1 MKKFLGEKFFSIVT
15 FAFTFE
21 VFYVYNNIIFRKRE
35 VLYIYERM
43 LSERKRLEEQI
54 QLLQEKLRTLPEGKL
69 ICSGSSSN
77 CKWFQSDG
85 HVKTY
90 IPKKNRL
97 LAERLATKKYF
108 TFLLEDLEN
117 EKKAIEF
124 YLRHHSSYEPKASRL
139 LDDSSEFQNL
149 LTNHFS
155 PLSKEL
161 DDWMKSP
168 YEHNLKHPE
177 HLVHKISATE
187 FVRSKSEAIIGKVLR
202 ANKIPFRY
210 EASLTLNGI
219 VIYPDFTIRHPKTG
233 EFFYWEHF
241 GLMDNPTYVKN
252 TYGKLQLYTENQVIP
267 SVNLITTYETK
278 ERPLVFEQVELLI
291 NYYFL

>member
-1 MKKFLGEKFFSIVT
+1 MKKFLREKIFSIDT

-21 VFYVYNNIIFRKRE
+21 VFYVYNIVIFRKRE

-90 IPKKNRL
+90 IPKKDRL
-97 LAERLATKKYF
+97 LAEELAIKKYL
-108 TFLLEDLEN
+108 TFLLEDLEH

-168 YEHNLKHPE
+168 YELNLKHLK
-177 HLVHKISATE
+177 HLVHYISATK
-187 FVRSKSEAIIGKVLR
+187 FVRSNLEAIIGKVLR

-233 EFFYWEHF
+233 ELFYWEHF

-252 TYGKLQLYTENQVIP
+252 TYGKLQLYTENQIIP
-267 SVNLITTYETK
+267 FVNLITTYETK

-291 NYYFL
+291 NHYFI